1 MAKLTITIETDEP
14 LPVTQELFNILE
26 DVMDN
31 LCAKCID
38 DGKEYLGE
46 VLENYHICLELC

>member
-1 MAKLTITIETDEP
+1 MTKLTITIETDEP
-14 LPVTQELFNILE
+14 LSVAQELFNLLE
-26 DVMDN
+26 DDMDN

-46 VLENYHICLELC
+46 VLENYRICLEL